1 MKNDTISKDM
11 ILCRVIQRM
20 HVTEKK
26 TRSDY
31 DMIKDSTEI
40 LESINKVLKD
50 QLHTLRLKKINEK
63 IMTFKFTQFTLSDL
77 QKTIYECI
85 LVLDNDLDEKDQ
97 HEDLFSA
104 TEDELF

>member
-50 QLHTLRLKKINEK
+50 
-63 IMTFKFTQFTLSDL
+63 
-77 QKTIYECI
+77 
-85 LVLDNDLDEKDQ
+85 
-97 HEDLFSA
+97 
-104 TEDELF
+104 